1 MTGDTALYVKSSKTS
16 TVEYSRPIADHSCT
30 DGYLA
35 TKVMYSYTPE
45 DQQCMELLKQ
55 AGIPHELI
63 DLSSCSFQARL
74 KARIAGLNE
83 TPTLVFQGEK
93 IRGLQAIREVLQ
105 KKET

>member
-1 MTGDTALYVKSSKTS
+1 MTGDTTLYVKSSKTS

-30 DGYLA
+30 DVFLA
-35 TKVMYSYTPE
+35 SKVMYSYTPE
-45 DQQCMELLKQ
+45 DQQCMELLKD

-74 KARIAGLNE
+74 KAKITGLDE
-83 TPTLVFQGEK
+83 TPTLVFKGEK
-93 IRGLQAIREVLQ
+93 IKGLQAIRQVLQ